1 MKKTIRVMLIAT
13 ILSVCMLFA
22 CACGNLDPVTESVVG
37 DTIPDVIP
45 DDDVVNDVVSDAYE
59 SSSTLRDTTIPT
71 GEYNKG
77 VVLVKYDGALTSS
90 LLGDLDVKS
99 VEQLFKGSKWHTIL
113 LEDGVDTE
121 EAVKYL
127 HKLDVFET
135 VDYDYVMKS
144 DGDTVDISGNTY
156 AEDLTYLDTMG
167 VKNGWEHNANNKKY
181 PGGSADVVIAIID
194 TGVDYN
200 HIDLRNNIW
209 VNSAEIPGNGIDDD
223 GNGYVDDVNGWNCV
237 GDNNDPMD
245 DNGHGTHVAGI
256 AAAENNKTGTVGV
269 AYNCKIM
276 CLKAGNSS
284 GYFNNS
290 DIAEAIQ
297 YAYMNGASVINMSF
311 GGSSISIAVEDA
323 LMDAYNQCVLVAAAG
338 NDSLCNNLGCP
349 VHAPLGQVGVSYPAA
364 LPYVIGV
371 MSCNANGTTR
381 SAFSNFDHAPYGT
394 VEYEVYACGE
404 QIPSTW
410 PGNKYA
416 TLSGTSMACPVVAG
430 IAAVL
435 RSTYP
440 DREVYSNKYIQSQI
454 VNTGT
459 KGIMT
464 HTVADLYEALT
475 YIPKPNVKL
484 YDYYIFD
491 NVEFSAKN
499 NGNGVVDAGE
509 TIHLA
514 VELKNIG
521 GVASDVNVTIDT
533 IRNGDAS
540 ITDPYFNITT
550 GAITL
555 SDIGTYSV
563 RDGGKIYTDGV
574 VTDMTKCFV
583 IEVDDDCPNDYLADF
598 NLHFTYKNGL
608 DEDDDTVY
616 TDDGRQKAQFGVSRG
631 YLLPSTITEDTVYT
645 ADRLYIVGAD
655 VVIPEGV
662 TVTFEEGCEIQ
673 FYDDRDYYNSPKITV
688 YGELNII
695 GTADN
700 MVKMYPSE
708 RHSEFAYGIVVS
720 GNLEIAYADI
730 INVVI
735 GFVDSNDSTVSV
747 SVNNSYL
754 QTCASQGG
762 HGYVLIYDQG
772 RIDTPGTSILHYFDG
787 KYETAGEV
795 TYNNNYLESMT
806 YSEMFATNFYN
817 NFLLVTYSSFAYE
830 LKCENFENNI
840 VLSSGVSP
848 YIHDIKI
855 ANEGKNN
862 SFIAL
867 EELRDAIPIK
877 IVTPSKVI
885 DNEFSTLYQQHASQ
899 IIDGYYDASGN
910 PIVDVYDSL
919 ADASLLW
926 PYVVSVETFDK
937 DGNPI
942 TTVGKEEI
950 KVRVTFNRPM
960 DKDAGTFITFG
971 TKEPYADYR
980 IDGEYISDT
989 VWEGTYTLKAQIE
1002 NGQNFLKV
1010 NDAWAAED
1018 QTKTVFGEYHLHEFD
1033 IDTTAAMAMNLQ
1045 ANALDNGIQL
1055 TFAQDDY
1062 DTLLGYNI
1070 YRSEEKDGNY
1080 VKLNP
1085 AILLPTDSTFL
1096 DENAE
1101 PGKTYWYTYTV
1112 VLTDFTESNPAG
1124 KVVATAKD
1132 TVAPN
1137 MYHTPVNQ
1145 GYLNNNLVI
1154 SCTASDNVAIT
1165 SVVLY
1170 YRAVGV
1176 TEWKTIT
1183 MLKQNDKYSA
1193 TIFGSELTLEG
1204 LEYYI
1209 VANDTFNSI
1218 SKGSAE
1224 TPYTVVIKDA
1234 SAISRKGDVDGDGVV
1249 TTKDAL
1255 MIMQC
1260 INGDLIMTDDEFK
1273 RADLNSD
1280 GVLSSMEALRI
1291 LQYINGNVTTL
1302 EM

>member
-1 MKKTIRVMLIAT
+1 MKKTIRVMLVAT
-13 ILSVCMLFA
+13 ILSACMLFA

-45 DDDVVNDVVSDAYE
+45 DDDVVNEVVSDAYA

-200 HIDLRNNIW
+200 HLDLRNNIW
-209 VNSAEIPGNGIDDD
+209 VNSAEIPGNRIDDD
-223 GNGYVDDVNGWNCV
+223 GNGYIDDVNGWDCV
-237 GDNNDPMD
+237 GDDNDPMD

-276 CLKAGNSS
+276 CLKAGSSS
-284 GYFNNS
+284 GYFNSS

-311 GGSSISIAVEDA
+311 GGYSLSVAVEDA

-338 NDSLCNNLGCP
+338 NDSLCNNLSCP
-349 VHAPLGQVGVSYPAA
+349 DHEPLGQVGVSYPAA

-381 SAFSNFDHAPYGT
+381 SAFSNFDHYPYGT

-410 PGNKYA
+410 PNNKYA

-435 RSTYP
+435 RSAYP

-459 KGIMT
+459 KHAFVDENVGIDED
-464 HTVADLYEALT
+464 HAAADLYEALT
-475 YIPKPNVKL
+475 YIPKPNVNL
-484 YDYYIFD
+484 YDFYIFD

-514 VELKNIG
+514 VELRNIG
-521 GVASDVNVTIDT
+521 GVASNVNVTIDT
-533 IRNGDAS
+533 IRGGDAS

-550 GAITL
+550 SAITL

-574 VTDMTKCFV
+574 VTDMTNCFV

-598 NLHFTYKNGL
+598 NVRFTYENGL
-608 DEDDDTVY
+608 DENDETIY
-616 TDDGRQKAQFGVSRG
+616 EDDGKQKAQFNVSKG
-631 YLLPSTITEDTVYT
+631 YLLPANITEDTIYT
-645 ADRLYIVGAD
+645 ADRLYIVGQN

-673 FYDDRDYYNSPKITV
+673 FYDDREYYESPTITV
-688 YGELNII
+688 YGILDFNGSRDNII
-695 GTADN
+695 NIHASEKHAKFVCRIDNLGTVNMNYVHFTNPDIFTSSSAYNPKGVFSNSTFDHWSHDDVALRGYFRGNVTSVGNKLGNSTLGLEFSHCSIYVGSNTYLQSASTHECFIIINADYATVYAGNLQNSIIYTLDVEKADN
-700 MVKMYPSE
+700 YNTSAL
-708 RHSEFAYGIVVS
+708 RGTITN
-720 GNLEIAYADI
+720 NLFLSD
-730 INVVI
+730 N
-735 GFVDSNDSTVSV
+735 SV
-747 SVNNSYL
+747 SAMPKLYI
-754 QTCASQGG
+754 GG
-762 HGYVLIYDQG
+762 L
-772 RIDTPGTSILHYFDG
+772 
-787 KYETAGEV
+787 
-795 TYNNNYLESMT
+795 
-806 YSEMFATNFYN
+806 
-817 NFLLVTYSSFAYE
+817 
-830 LKCENFENNI
+830 
-840 VLSSGVSP
+840 
-848 YIHDIKI
+848 
-855 ANEGKNN
+855 NN
-862 SFIAL
+862 SFSQLYQTYA
-867 EELRDAIPIK
+867 
-877 IVTPSKVI
+877 SQVI
-885 DNEFSTLYQQHASQ
+885 DS
-899 IIDGYYDASGN
+899 YYDSNGN
-910 PIVDVYDSL
+910 PTVDVYGSL
-919 ADASLLW
+919 ADPSLLW

-960 DKDAGTFITFG
+960 DRDAGTFITFG
-971 TKEPYADYR
+971 TREPYADYR

-1010 NDAWAAED
+1010 NDAWAAGD

-1070 YRSEEKDGNY
+1070 YRSTEKDGNY

-1132 TVAPN
+1132 TMAPSV
-1137 MYHTPVNQ
+1137 YHTPVNQ

-1170 YRAVGV
+1170 YRAVGA

-1209 VANDTFNSI
+1209 VANDTLNSI

-1224 TPYTVVIKDA
+1224 TPYTVVVKDA